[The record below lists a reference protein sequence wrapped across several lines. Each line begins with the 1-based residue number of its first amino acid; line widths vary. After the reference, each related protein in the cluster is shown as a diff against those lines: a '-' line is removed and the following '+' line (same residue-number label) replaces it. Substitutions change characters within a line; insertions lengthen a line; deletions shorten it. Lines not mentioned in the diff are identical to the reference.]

1 MSEFTPKA
9 KDFEQ
14 RVRVNFDLQPMM
26 ETLGVNL
33 DVVEAGK
40 VIFTVQHHKPITQ
53 QHGFLHGGGVA
64 AILDSACGYAALSLL
79 DTTDEILTV
88 EFKTNFLA
96 PALGETYRFEGSVV
110 KPGRTLIVTE
120 GKAFAIK
127 DGVEKQVA
135 IMTAT
140 MMPIRGRNDVKS
152 TH

>member
-1 MSEFTPKA
+1 LSTFTPKDPNF
-9 KDFEQ
+9 KN
-14 RVRVNFDLQPMM
+14 RVRENFNLQPMM
-26 ETLGVNL
+26 KTLGVNL

-40 VIFTVQHHKPITQ
+40 VIFTVQHHNPITQ

-64 AILDSACGYAALSLL
+64 AILDSACGYAAMSLL
-79 DTTDEILTV
+79 GEMEEILTV

-110 KPGRTLIVTE
+110 KPGRTLVVTE

-135 IMTAT
+135 MMTAT
-140 MMPIRGRNDVKS
+140 MMPIMGRDDVKPAY
-152 TH
+152 

>member
-1 MSEFTPKA
+1 MSPLTPKSENF
-9 KDFEQ
+9 KQ
-14 RVRVNFDLQPMM
+14 RVRENFDLQPMM
-26 ETLGVNL
+26 KTLGVNL
-33 DVVEAGK
+33 ETVEAGK
-40 VIFTVQHHKPITQ
+40 VIFTVQHHNPITQ

-79 DTTDEILTV
+79 EDTEEILTV

-135 IMTAT
+135 MMTAT
-140 MMPIRGRNDVKS
+140 MMPIRDREDVKS
-152 TH
+152 SH